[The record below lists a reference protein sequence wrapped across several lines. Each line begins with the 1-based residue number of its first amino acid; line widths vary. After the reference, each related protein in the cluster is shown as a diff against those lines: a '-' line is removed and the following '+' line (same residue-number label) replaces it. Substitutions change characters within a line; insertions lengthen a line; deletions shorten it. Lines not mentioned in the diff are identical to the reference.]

1 MRILPKGKILTV
13 GVPDKQRSAFRK
25 RRCDDLDAVDF
36 FCGADYNHNHRKY
49 IGRVGKNRTLPE
61 KEKIMK
67 QEDMSCIDCAVKN
80 CSKMDKTYPDFC
92 LTTHMDQKVLEEA
105 MACYEQEDVRR
116 IAVAAA
122 EVECEHYC
130 RYTRVEE
137 IMAFAKKI
145 GAHKLGIATCVG
157 LLEESRILAR
167 ILRRHGFT
175 VYGAACKAGARRK
188 TEIGI
193 PEECC
198 TIGANMCNPVLQ
210 AKLLNQAH
218 TDLNIVVGLC
228 VGHDSL
234 FYRYSEAPVTTAVTK
249 DRVLGHN
256 PVAALYTAA
265 SYYKRLDTAGE
276 ETSDR

>member
-1 MRILPKGKILTV
+1 M
-13 GVPDKQRSAFRK
+13 
-25 RRCDDLDAVDF
+25 
-36 FCGADYNHNHRKY
+36 
-49 IGRVGKNRTLPE
+49 GKNHPLPE

-67 QEDMSCIDCAVKN
+67 QENMSCIDCAVKN

-122 EVECEHYC
+122 EVEYEHYC

-157 LLEESRILAR
+157 LMEESRILAR

-210 AKLLNQAH
+210 AKLLNRAH

-276 ETSDR
+276 ETSDQ